1 MKAAEEIFGC
11 AIPVGAY
18 VVREAGAVGGFL
30 PITETQWEA
39 HYAAEPWMRG
49 AKALAAFRRL
59 LARFWQQFPKVRELI
74 GAIKADNRPARYLA
88 VRLGFAFRFSLSLPW
103 PDGVTRETAIYGMP
117 RP

>member
-1 MKAAEEIFGC
+1 MKTAADIFGC
-11 AIPVGAY
+11 SIPPAAHIL
-18 VVREAGAVGGFL
+18 REAGAVGGFL
-30 PITETQWEA
+30 PITESQWEA

-59 LARFWQQFPKVRELI
+59 LARFWQTFPEVRELI
-74 GAIKADNRPARYLA
+74 GAIKAENRPARYLA

-103 PDGVTRETAIYGMP
+103 PDGVTRETAIYGMN